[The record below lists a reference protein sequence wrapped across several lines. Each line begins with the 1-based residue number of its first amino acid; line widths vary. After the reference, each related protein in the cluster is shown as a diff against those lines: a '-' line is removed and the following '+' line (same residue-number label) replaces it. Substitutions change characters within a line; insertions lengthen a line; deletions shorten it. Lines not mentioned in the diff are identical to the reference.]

1 MESILVKNMLEK
13 LFQLSCNHILMKHS
27 KVLSEEWNSCHEYL
41 NSSNLWLGIG
51 GTVKIKKKNVH
62 LCPVS
67 RLSDKQAS
75 TLSRHTINS
84 MNYDDDL
91 VSAINGLH
99 D

>member
-51 GTVKIKKKNVH
+51 GTVKIKKKKTFIFA
-62 LCPVS
+62 LCPGCQTS
-67 RLSDKQAS
+67 KLQLSADTPS
-75 TLSRHTINS
+75 I
-84 MNYDDDL
+84 
-91 VSAINGLH
+91 V
-99 D
+99 

>member
-51 GTVKIKKKNVH
+51 GTVKIKKNKTFIFA
-62 LCPVS
+62 LCPGCQTS
-67 RLSDKQAS
+67 KLQLSADTPS
-75 TLSRHTINS
+75 I
-84 MNYDDDL
+84 
-91 VSAINGLH
+91 V
-99 D
+99 

>member
-51 GTVKIKKKNVH
+51 GTVKIKKKKRSSLPCVQA
-62 LCPVS
+62 V
-67 RLSDKQAS
+67 RQAS
-75 TLSRHTINS
+75 FNS
-84 MNYDDDL
+84 QQT
-91 VSAINGLH
+91 H
-99 D
+99 HQ